1 MRPRLARLNNSSNH
15 NNNKQMFY
23 IGLEQQAYYL
33 IHSQA
38 KVSEIIMENTL
49 ASLKF
54 RLVTGYTSNF

>member
-1 MRPRLARLNNSSNH
+1 
-15 NNNKQMFY
+15 MFY